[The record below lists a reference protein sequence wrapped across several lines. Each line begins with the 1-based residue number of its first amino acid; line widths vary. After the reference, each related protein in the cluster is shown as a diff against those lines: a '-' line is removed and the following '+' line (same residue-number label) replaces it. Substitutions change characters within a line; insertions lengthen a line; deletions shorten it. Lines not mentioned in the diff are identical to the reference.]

1 MSAIDVDAEILRNTA
16 AASAHAYEQTIK
28 HVEAEIT
35 AANGALEPLIDTLTA
50 QGPYAYTILP
60 EVHPDGSVKLPIL
73 TTREEIA
80 DAYAMI
86 RGASNLIE
94 VVGVTEVRGAWYTF
108 QDALSRGSLK
118 GTDKVDV
125 YETLGLF
132 PSGRGPGITGELVWI
147 RVPPSALGTP
157 GAQSTAMDDPLLA
170 REKVFRQHERYLT
183 ALREGDVDGV
193 LDTLNDGVAS
203 AVRDYVDDTG
213 TLTTLEGK
221 EPHRAY
227 YQALFDRYEIRSVV
241 PLHRVTEDW
250 YVFAELRL
258 TATRKGRVGQAAV
271 FHTAEF
277 FVPANDGRFIA
288 RIGHGTNPT

>member
-1 MSAIDVDAEILRNTA
+1 MPPRSSWVTDDRSTSRGGPLAQRRLRPATTTGIGRWGGIGTTDRPTREFPLLDKVGRADENHSEPRMRLSAERRSLDRFRKYRKATPMRAIAVDADILRTTA

-28 HVEAEIT
+28 HVEAEIM

-50 QGPYAYTILP
+50 HGPYAYTILP

-147 RVPPSALGTP
+147 RVPPSALGTT
-157 GAQSTAMDDPLLA
+157 GAQSTVMEDPLLA
-170 REKVFRQHERYLT
+170 REKVFRQHELYLT
-183 ALREGDVDGV
+183 ALRDGHVDVV
-193 LDTLNDGVAS
+193 LD
-203 AVRDYVDDTG
+203 
-213 TLTTLEGK
+213 
-221 EPHRAY
+221 
-227 YQALFDRYEIRSVV
+227 
-241 PLHRVTEDW
+241 
-250 YVFAELRL
+250 
-258 TATRKGRVGQAAV
+258 
-271 FHTAEF
+271 
-277 FVPANDGRFIA
+277 
-288 RIGHGTNPT
+288 

>member
-1 MSAIDVDAEILRNTA
+1 MSAIDVDAGILRNTA

-132 PSGRGPGITGELVWI
+132 HRVVVQESPANSSGFACR
-147 RVPPSALGTP
+147 RRRSAP
-157 GAQSTAMDDPLLA
+157 RA
-170 REKVFRQHERYLT
+170 
-183 ALREGDVDGV
+183 
-193 LDTLNDGVAS
+193 
-203 AVRDYVDDTG
+203 
-213 TLTTLEGK
+213 
-221 EPHRAY
+221 HRA
-227 YQALFDRYEIRSVV
+227 RRWTI
-241 PLHRVTEDW
+241 HC
-250 YVFAELRL
+250 
-258 TATRKGRVGQAAV
+258 
-271 FHTAEF
+271 
-277 FVPANDGRFIA
+277 
-288 RIGHGTNPT
+288 